1 MKRLLAVAVFV
12 AVAVLSANVHAQ
24 QGSGGQGTGPYI
36 GGHLGVN
43 ILSDPDIQQAGFII
57 PVGVDAGVGL
67 GGVLGY
73 DFGNVRIDGELAFR
87 NNGISDFVG
96 FPAEGNV
103 SALSYMINGYFDVPT
118 GSPLKPYVG
127 GGIGFATVSYD
138 LEVIGLSLADDTDS
152 VMAFQFSAG
161 LGYEVSPR
169 ATVSFGYRY
178 FTTEDPEMEDVGGF
192 PFTTEYQ
199 SHEFNV
205 GARFMF

>member
-12 AVAVLSANVHAQ
+12 AVAVFSANVYAQ

-36 GGHLGVN
+36 GGHFGLN
-43 ILSDPDIQQAGFII
+43 ILPDPDIYQGGSVINTSYD
-57 PVGVDAGVGL
+57 PGLSL

-73 DFGNVRIDGELAFR
+73 DFGMLRVDGEIALR
-87 NNGISDFVG
+87 INSISDIQGIPVD
-96 FPAEGNV
+96 GNA
-103 SALSYMINGYFDVPT
+103 SAFSYMINGYFDIPT
-118 GSPLKPYVG
+118 GGPVQPYVG
-127 GGIGFATVSYD
+127 GGIGFATVSVD
-138 LEVIGLSLADDTDS
+138 HEIFGFTLADDSDS
-152 VMAFQFSAG
+152 VLAYQFSAG
-161 LGYEVSPR
+161 LGFEVSPR

-178 FTTEDPEMEDVGGF
+178 FATDDPEMIDAGGS